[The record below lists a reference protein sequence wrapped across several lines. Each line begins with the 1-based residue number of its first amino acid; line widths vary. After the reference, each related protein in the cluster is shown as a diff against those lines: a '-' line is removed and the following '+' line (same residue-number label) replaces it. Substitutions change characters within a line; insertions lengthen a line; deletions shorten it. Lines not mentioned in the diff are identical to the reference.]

1 MTLLE
6 RRRDTTTGPQPIDP
20 RKLKPLGEAIGH
32 RYWTHERFPDNEL
45 REHPVLL
52 PDNELLPAEPAVEVT
67 GESGERLWRTFSVVP
82 SGTYERLTA
91 PRPGQ
96 RVRPQRAVS
105 ALRKLSRFRG
115 DATVIIPGQS
125 GGRLAEA
132 DSKEALEYV
141 AKSEPIDDGAR
152 LVTGRPR
159 ASTPQ
164 AMLDRIKAK
173 RVELRVTRDGRLVAF
188 SGDGLLD
195 DATREAIRRAAPLL
209 RPLLAGTAPATCEA
223 PGCRTAAVD
232 VLEPES
238 VLACA
243 EHVAPEAWS

>member
-1 MTLLE
+1 MT
-6 RRRDTTTGPQPIDP
+6 RRDATPTGPVPIDP
-20 RKLKPLGEAIGH
+20 KKLRALGEAAGC

-45 REHPVLL
+45 REHPVPL
-52 PDNELLPAEPAVEVT
+52 PDNELLPAEPAVELVS
-67 GESGERLWRTFSVVP
+67 ESGERTWRTFAVVP
-82 SGTYERLTA
+82 PGTFARVTT
-91 PRPGQ
+91 PRAGQ

-105 ALRKLSRFRG
+105 AVRKLSRFRG
-115 DATVIIPGQS
+115 DATVMIPGQS
-125 GGRLAEA
+125 GGRLAA
-132 DSKEALEYV
+132 AATKEALEYV
-141 AKSEPIDDGAR
+141 TKSEPIDDGAR

-209 RPLLAGTAPATCEA
+209 RPLLSGTAPATCDA
-223 PGCRTAAVD
+223 PGCKAAAVD

-243 EHVAPEAWS
+243 EHVGPESWT